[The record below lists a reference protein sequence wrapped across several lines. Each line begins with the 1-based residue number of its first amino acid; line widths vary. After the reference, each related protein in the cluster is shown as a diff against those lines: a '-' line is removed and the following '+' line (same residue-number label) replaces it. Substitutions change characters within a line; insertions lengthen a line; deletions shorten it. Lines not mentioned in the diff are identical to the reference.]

1 MYDRIFTKRE
11 EISVHNSM
19 DANKMGK
26 NLMTST
32 EKHHNLLFFIL
43 AAGLILLSGSVVA
56 DNTTNETGYY
66 EIRSNVENASVYFN
80 GEFVGTIQKGSL
92 LVQAETSNRPVHHQ
106 LMIQA
111 PGYTTYNETIVQA
124 PKPGKSNI
132 IRGTLTAL
140 PPAKT
145 GTLSLAVNPPGGEVY
160 IDGVS
165 SGIVDQS
172 GIHVLRDIT
181 AGYCTVQIKSAGYKD
196 WYERVYVEPNMNTK
210 VRVALSPITT
220 GSLAVSSEPSA
231 ANVLLNGSPAG
242 ITPVTISDL
251 PPGPV
256 QVRLTL
262 PGYQDWNG
270 ETTIITGQTV
280 PVFGTLIP
288 VVVATPEPVNTT
300 PEETMTPEPTQSPLF
315 IGTVFGALA
324 LLAVRASKK

>member
-32 EKHHNLLFFIL
+32 EKYHNLLFFIL
-43 AAGLILLSGSVVA
+43 AAGLILLPGSVVA

-80 GEFVGTIQKGSL
+80 GEFVGTIHKGSL

-124 PKPGKSNI
+124 PKPGKNNI

-145 GTLSLAVNPPGGEVY
+145 GTLSLAVSPPGGEVF

-181 AGYCTVQIKSAGYKD
+181 AGYRTVQIKSAGYKD

-231 ANVLLNGSPAG
+231 ANVLLNGSSAG
-242 ITPVTISDL
+242 ITPVTIPDL